1 MRYYSRLFARKGVA
15 IRSVD
20 GLSMDTD
27 TPSLDPVSAQQL
39 VARYAALVEEHTS
52 SNAFPA
58 SAATLPASKTAIK
71 DAVRTVLQALVISGQ
86 LTDELRS
93 FLQDVFVALANY
105 VDAELATLVAEHRR
119 ASEALE
125 ADPRQPRERLDS
137 PNWAVVART
146 SQLAGEIARAS
157 AEEALALRR
166 EFQALVA
173 TLA

>member
-1 MRYYSRLFARKGVA
+1 MDARNP
-15 IRSVD
+15 S
-20 GLSMDTD
+20 